1 MQRLL
6 FLQCSFS
13 SGRNLLSDPRN
24 LVRSSFLGV
33 ASVAPL
39 VGVKGCEVEGQG
51 LEREVEVDAEGLVWG
66 TGVDLS

>member
-6 FLQCSFS
+6 FLPHSFS

-33 ASVAPL
+33 AGMAPL
-39 VGVKGCEVEGQG
+39 VGVKGCKVEGQG

-66 TGVDLS
+66 TRVDLS

>member
-6 FLQCSFS
+6 FLPRSFS
-13 SGRNLLSDPRN
+13 AGRSLLSDPRI

-33 ASVAPL
+33 AGVTPL
-39 VGVKGCEVEGQG
+39 VGVKGCEVESRG
-51 LEREVEVDAEGLVWG
+51 LEREVEVDAGGLVWG

>member
-6 FLQCSFS
+6 FLLHSFS
-13 SGRNLLSDPRN
+13 SGRNLLSDPRI

-33 ASVAPL
+33 AGMAPL

-51 LEREVEVDAEGLVWG
+51 LEGEVEVDTEGLVWG
-66 TGVDLS
+66 TRVNLS